1 VLPEAAAPG
10 CHGEEAAEEERVCH
24 FLRSRRLSPRVD
36 SVVQPQSE
44 AGRKAFRCAGCRAV
58 LCQEKRLPCPWD

>member
-24 FLRSRRLSPRVD
+24 FLR
-36 SVVQPQSE
+36 
-44 AGRKAFRCAGCRAV
+44 A
-58 LCQEKRLPCPWD
+58 